1 MTGARDFDRL
11 ESLLTAV
18 MRIGLALSTIVLVAG
33 LIMALAGLAAASD
46 VLNAGIV
53 LLMLIPAARIVVSL
67 IDAALRRDTLLAFAT
82 SIVILVL
89 ASQIALALDLFP
101 FR

>member
-11 ESLLTAV
+11 ESLLTSI

-33 LIMALAGLAAASD
+33 LVMALAGLPASAT
-46 VLNAGIV
+46 VLNTGIV
-53 LLMLIPAARIVVSL
+53 LLMLIPATRIVVSL
-67 IDAALRRDTLLAFAT
+67 IDAALRRDALLAFAT

-89 ASQIALALDLFP
+89 ASQIAQALGWLHFK
-101 FR
+101 